1 MVCDESGIIVSISAL
16 SVNEGVG
23 RRLSRWRT
31 EIVLPLSLIA
41 LGGLSRNVPARLT
54 GWAVGQAEVIGALIA
69 ALYKTLTGRAH
80 PLHGGVE

>member
-1 MVCDESGIIVSISAL
+1 
-16 SVNEGVG
+16 
-23 RRLSRWRT
+23 
-31 EIVLPLSLIA
+31 VLPLSLIA